1 MVKPSGGYSVRFF
14 AFRLLSIA
22 FVFALLGQPVF
33 AARGAAVSTGPDV
46 STKVN
51 WNLTAADIKTNC
63 DAQIAKALSMSNTVL
78 KRPLKSSTFANT
90 LLPLENISANL
101 NDDLVAEGMLA
112 FISPDKAVRSASFAC
127 QGATSDFQSEF
138 SARVDLYKALA
149 AVKASHTARIVY
161 DRKILEFWLTGS
173 LRSGAGL
180 PEKKRQEFIA
190 LSKKLNDLSNKF
202 SEDLGNDA
210 TTITVSRPQTT
221 GMPADF
227 LANAKSAPNGGY
239 IVAVNE
245 STVTPFL
252 QNASDATARKVYYLA
267 YNNRQAAQNL
277 PILHEAI
284 ATRDRLAHLMGYQ
297 TWAAYVLANR
307 MARNTQRVR
316 TFLNDLDAKLLP
328 KAREDLS
335 VLAALKAKDT
345 GVANAVIDPWD
356 VAYYDNML
364 RKTTYAVDTN
374 EVRQYFPAEHTIDAV
389 LGIYSKVLGLNYTKV
404 TPAEGPLP
412 EILEYNVTDKTTS
425 KFIGTFFLD
434 LYPREGKFSH
444 FANFPFLP
452 ARREPNGSYR
462 PPASIIIGN
471 WAKPAPGKPSLLSHD
486 EVETFFHEFGHNM
499 AALLTTAPYET
510 LSGFKTDFVEA
521 PSQMLENWV
530 WDPQILKE
538 LSSNVSTGA
547 PLPDD
552 LIRKMIAARYVDN
565 AYYTTRQI
573 MLATIDMD
581 YHTSGPQVDTT
592 AVWAKV
598 AREKSP
604 LPLPE
609 GVHPEASFGHLF
621 GYDAGYYGYLW
632 SKVYAQDMFT
642 AFKKGGLES
651 PIVGM
656 RYRQDILA
664 PAQTYEPDVLVRR
677 FLGRPMSPNAFYK
690 EFGIDSPSAGT

>member
-1 MVKPSGGYSVRFF
+1 MDGHSGRYSLTFF
-14 AFRLLSIA
+14 IKRLLGSLSLC
-22 FVFALLGQPVF
+22 ALFTQPVL
-33 AARGAAVSTGPDV
+33 AASGAAVSHGPNV
-46 STKVN
+46 PATVN
-51 WNLTAADIKTNC
+51 WSLTSADIKTNC
-63 DAQIAKALSMSNTVL
+63 SSEIATALARSNTVL
-78 KRPLKSSTFANT
+78 KRPPKSVTFANT
-90 LLPLENISANL
+90 LLPLENIAADL
-101 NDDLVAEGMLA
+101 NDNLVGEGMLA
-112 FISPDKAVRSASFAC
+112 FISPDKAVRSASFDC
-127 QGATSDFQSEF
+127 QGATSNFQSEF
-138 SARVDLYKALA
+138 AARVDLYRALA
-149 AVKASHTARIVY
+149 AVRASHTARTVY
-161 DRKILEFWLTGS
+161 DRKILQFWLTGS
-173 LRSGAGL
+173 IRSGAGL

-202 SEDLGNDA
+202 AENLGNDV
-210 TTITVSRPQTT
+210 TTIAISRAQAAGLP
-221 GMPADF
+221 PDF
-227 LANAKSAPNGGY
+227 LANAKSSPDGY
-239 IVAVNE
+239 TIAVNE
-245 STVTPFL
+245 STVTPFME
-252 QNASDATARKVYYLA
+252 NVRDAAARKTFYLA

-277 PILHEAI
+277 PILNEAI

-307 MARNTQRVR
+307 MAQNTKRVL

-328 KAREDLS
+328 KAREDLG
-335 VLAALKAKDT
+335 VLASLKAKDT
-345 GVANAVIDPWD
+345 GVATTSIDPWD
-356 VAYYDNML
+356 VTYYDNML
-364 RKTTYAVDTN
+364 RKTKYAVDTN

-404 TPAEGPLP
+404 TPGDGPLP
-412 EILEYNVTDKTTS
+412 EVLEYNVTDKNTG
-425 KFIGTFFLD
+425 KFIGTFYLD

-452 ARREPNGSYR
+452 VRRESNGSYR
-462 PPASIIIGN
+462 PPLSMIIGN

-510 LSGFKTDFVEA
+510 LSGFKQDFVEA

-530 WDPQILKE
+530 WDPQVLKE
-538 LSSNVSTGA
+538 LSSNLTTGA

-552 LIRKMIAARYVDN
+552 LIGKMIAARYVDN
-565 AYYTTRQI
+565 AYFTTRQI
-573 MLATIDMD
+573 MLATIDME

-604 LPLPE
+604 LPLPQ

-632 SKVYAQDMFT
+632 SKVYAQDMFA

-651 PIVGM
+651 PVVGM
-656 RYRQDILA
+656 RYRRDILA
-664 PAQTYEPDVLVRR
+664 PAQTYEPDVLVTR
-677 FLGRPMSPNAFYK
+677 FLGRPMSPNAFYQ
-690 EFGIDSPSAGT
+690 EFGIDTPTAGT

>member
-1 MVKPSGGYSVRFF
+1 MTFF
-14 AFRLLSIA
+14 ALRLLGGLSLW
-22 FVFALLGQPVF
+22 ALLTQPAF
-33 AARGAAVSTGPDV
+33 ATSGAAILGGPNV
-46 STKVN
+46 PTRVN
-51 WNLTAADIKTNC
+51 WNLTATDIKTNC
-63 DAQIAKALSMSNTVL
+63 DADIAKTLSLSNGVL
-78 KRPLKSSTFANT
+78 RRPLKAVTFTNT

-101 NDDLVAEGMLA
+101 NDALVGEGMLA
-112 FISPDKAVRSASFAC
+112 FISPDKGVRSASFAC

-138 SARVDLYKALA
+138 LARVDLYKALA
-149 AVKASHTARIVY
+149 AVKKSNTARTVY

-173 LRSGAGL
+173 MRSGAGL
-180 PEKKRQEFIA
+180 PEQKRRQFIT

-202 SEDLGNDA
+202 GENLGNDV
-210 TTITVSRPQTT
+210 TTITITRAQSV
-221 GMPADF
+221 GLPADF
-227 LANAKSAPNGGY
+227 LANAKSGPDGGY

-245 STVTPFL
+245 STVNPFM
-252 QNASDATARKVYYLA
+252 QSASDIGARKAFYLA
-267 YNNRQAAQNL
+267 YNNRQATQNL
-277 PILHEAI
+277 PILREAI

-297 TWAAYVLANR
+297 TWASYVLANR
-307 MARNTQRVR
+307 MAHDTKRVVK
-316 TFLNDLDAKLLP
+316 FLDDLDAKLLP
-328 KAREDLS
+328 KAREDLG
-335 VLAALKAKDT
+335 VLASLKAKDT
-345 GVANAVIDPWD
+345 GIPNAAIDPWD
-356 VAYYDNML
+356 VTYYDNML
-364 RKTTYAVDTN
+364 RKTRYAVDTN
-374 EVRQYFPAEHTIDAV
+374 VVRQYFPAEHTIDAV

-404 TPAEGPLP
+404 TPGDGPLP
-412 EILEYNVTDKTTS
+412 EVLEYNVADKNTG
-425 KFIGTFFLD
+425 KLIGTFYLD
-434 LYPREGKFSH
+434 LYPREGKYAH

-452 ARREPNGSYR
+452 VRREPNGSYR
-462 PPASIIIGN
+462 PPLAMIIGN
-471 WAKPAPGKPSLLSHD
+471 WAKPVPGKPSLLSHD

-510 LSGFKTDFVEA
+510 LSGFKQDFVEA

-538 LSSNVSTGA
+538 LSSNVTTGA

-552 LIRKMIAARYVDN
+552 LIGKMIAARYVDN
-565 AYYTTRQI
+565 AYFTTRQI

-581 YHTSGPQVDTT
+581 YHTSGPQIDTT

-604 LPLPE
+604 LPLPQ

-656 RYRQDILA
+656 RYRQAILA
-664 PAQTYEPDVLVRR
+664 PAQTFEPDVLVTR
-677 FLGRPMSPNAFYK
+677 FLGRPMNPNAFYQ
-690 EFGIDSPSAGT
+690 EFGIGTPTAGR

>member
-1 MVKPSGGYSVRFF
+1 LTFLGLRLLGSLSLAWALLTQPALATSGAALSGGPNVPTR
-14 AFRLLSIA
+14 
-22 FVFALLGQPVF
+22 
-33 AARGAAVSTGPDV
+33 
-46 STKVN
+46 VN

-63 DAQIAKALSMSNTVL
+63 AAQIAKTLSLSNAALR
-78 KRPLKSSTFANT
+78 RPLKTVTFANT
-90 LLPLENISANL
+90 LLPLENISADL
-101 NDDLVAEGMLA
+101 NDNLAAEGMLA
-112 FISPDKAVRSASFAC
+112 FISPDKDVRSASFAC

-149 AVKASHTARIVY
+149 AVKASHTARSVY
-161 DRKILEFWLTGS
+161 DRKILQFWLTGS
-173 LRSGAGL
+173 VRSGAGL
-180 PEKKRQEFIA
+180 PERKRREFIA

-202 SEDLGNDA
+202 SENLGNDV
-210 TTITVSRPQTT
+210 TTITITRAQST
-221 GMPADF
+221 GLPADF
-227 LANAKSAPNGGY
+227 LANAKSLPDGGY

-252 QNASDATARKVYYLA
+252 QNASDISARKAFYLA
-267 YNNRQAAQNL
+267 YNNRQATQNL
-277 PILHEAI
+277 PILHDAI

-297 TWAAYVLANR
+297 TWASYVLANR
-307 MARNTQRVR
+307 MAHDTKRVLK
-316 TFLNDLDAKLLP
+316 FLDDLDAKLLP

-335 VLAALKAKDT
+335 VLASLKAKDT
-345 GVANAVIDPWD
+345 GMANAAIDPWD
-356 VAYYDNML
+356 VSYYDNML
-364 RKTTYAVDTN
+364 RKTKYAVDTN
-374 EVRQYFPAEHTIDAV
+374 VVRQYFPAEHTIDAV

-404 TPAEGPLP
+404 TPGDGPLP
-412 EILEYNVTDKTTS
+412 EVLEYNVTDKNTG
-425 KFIGTFFLD
+425 KFIGTFYLD
-434 LYPREGKFSH
+434 LYPREGKYSH

-452 ARREPNGSYR
+452 VRREPNGSYR
-462 PPASIIIGN
+462 PPLSMIIGN

-510 LSGFKTDFVEA
+510 LSGFKQDFVEA

-538 LSSNVSTGA
+538 LSSNVTTGA

-552 LIRKMIAARYVDN
+552 LIGKMIAARYVDN
-565 AYYTTRQI
+565 AYFTTRQI

-581 YHTSGPQVDTT
+581 YHTSGPQIDTT

-632 SKVYAQDMFT
+632 SKVYAQDMFS

-651 PIVGM
+651 PMVGM

-677 FLGRPMSPNAFYK
+677 FLGRPMSPNAFYE
-690 EFGIDSPSAGT
+690 EFGIGTPTAGEIR